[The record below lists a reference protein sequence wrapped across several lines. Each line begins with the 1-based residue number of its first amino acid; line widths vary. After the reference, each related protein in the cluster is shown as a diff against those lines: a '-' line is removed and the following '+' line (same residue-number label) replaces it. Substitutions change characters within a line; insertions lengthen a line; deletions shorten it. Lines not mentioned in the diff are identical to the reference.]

1 MFPRRPTR
9 RSQLISPFGIG
20 AMVSYPRDESL
31 MPAGLD
37 AWPNAGDDCP
47 ADVGWKINEERLQVR
62 LGVSHFRQPPEF
74 KTDSH
79 DPSCVPCVR
88 FPRWHYCPKCGGME
102 FLPSTAPSQ
111 ERCKG
116 RQFAQQSCHALSD
129 NRRQRLIPVRFIT
142 VCERGHVEDFPFMEW
157 THGDQLIGPDCR
169 LRFRAGRSSA
179 GLGGITVDCS
189 CGASS
194 SLAHVFRE
202 GALDKVGCAC
212 QGLRPWLGDT
222 APDRRGG
229 ILVRS
234 GEGCGLSLRIVQ
246 RGASN
251 VYFSHVVSA
260 IYLPLWAEH
269 AGRGVIEA
277 LEDPQVWN
285 HLRNGLENGCIDLA
299 RCESVISLR
308 YPGLISEELRA
319 AAQRR
324 LEGQAEAT
332 SGSLAHA
339 SEEEF
344 RRIEYTAISEAR
356 GDSSSELFITA
367 PAREEY
373 GDAVSHFC
381 SGIRLAHK
389 LRETRVLAGFTR
401 LLPPDGDL
409 NSARLQ
415 KLKLSEL
422 VTWLPAIKV
431 YGEGVFL
438 ELDEDRIAAWVSE
451 EPEVGKR
458 VQRLVANHNAARLRR
473 LQAPR
478 ALNPKFVLL
487 HTLAHVL
494 ITQLS
499 FDCGYG
505 SASLRERIYCDTKN
519 SAAPMSG
526 VLIYTAS
533 GDAEGSLGGLVRQGR
548 PSLLEATFLRAIQ
561 RAAWCSSDPVCIES
575 TGQGSDNAN
584 LAACHGCA
592 LLPETSCEEGNRL
605 LDRALLVG
613 TPDHPTLGFF
623 RSLL

>member
-1 MFPRRPTR
+1 
-9 RSQLISPFGIG
+9 
-20 AMVSYPRDESL
+20 MVSYPRDESL

-37 AWPNAGDDCP
+37 AWPNAGGDCSG
-47 ADVGWKINEERLQVR
+47 DLGWKITEERLQAR
-62 LGVSHFRQPPEF
+62 LGVSHFRLPPEF
-74 KTDSH
+74 KADSA
-79 DPSCVPCVR
+79 DSSCVPCVR
-88 FPRWHYCPKCGGME
+88 FPRWHYCPQCGGME
-102 FLPSTAPSQ
+102 FLPSTAPRQ

-116 RQFAQQSCHALSD
+116 RQFTQQSCHSRPE
-129 NRRQRLIPVRFIT
+129 NRRSRLIPVRFVT

-157 THGDQLIGPDCR
+157 VHGGQPSGPECR
-169 LRFRAGRSSA
+169 LRLRAGRSSA

-194 SLAHVFRE
+194 SLSSVFRE
-202 GALDKVGCAC
+202 GSLEKVGCSC
-212 QGLRPWLGDT
+212 QGLRPWLGDI

-234 GEGCGLSLRIVQ
+234 GEDCGLPLRTVQ

-251 VYFSHVVSA
+251 VYFAHVVSA
-260 IYLPLWAEH
+260 IYLPLWAEM
-269 AGRGVIEA
+269 ASRGVVEA
-277 LEDPQVWN
+277 LEDPRVWN
-285 HLRNGLENGCIDLA
+285 HLRNGLENGRIDLA
-299 RCESVISLR
+299 RCESVVSLR
-308 YPGLISEELRA
+308 YPGLNSEELRD
-319 AAQRR
+319 AAQRK
-324 LEGQAEAT
+324 LEGQAESG

-356 GDSSSELFITA
+356 GDSVSELFITA

-373 GDAVSHFC
+373 GEEVSRFC

-409 NSARLQ
+409 NGARLQ
-415 KLKLSEL
+415 KLKRSDL

-438 ELDEDRIAAWVSE
+438 ELDGDLLAKWASDET
-451 EPEVGKR
+451 EVEKR
-458 VQRLVANHNAARLRR
+458 VARLVANHNAARMRR

-478 ALNPKFVLL
+478 KLTPKFVLL

-494 ITQLS
+494 INQLS

-505 SASLRERIYCDTKN
+505 SASLRERIYCDTN
-519 SAAPMSG
+519 SPAAPMSG
-526 VLIYTAS
+526 FLIYTAS
-533 GDAEGSLGGLVRQGR
+533 GDAEGSLGGLVRQGNPR
-548 PSLLEATFLRAIQ
+548 LLEATFLRAIQ

-575 TGQGSDNAN
+575 SGQGSDNAN
-584 LAACHGCA
+584 LAACHGCM

-613 TPDHPTLGFF
+613 TPENPELGFF